1 MPTIPTP
8 PPSGAP
14 DWDAIGRFLASESAE
29 DEAAQVAAW
38 LAAHPEDAAV
48 IDRVNGTVN
57 RVASQLG
64 APVDTEAA
72 LARVLARRDTPAV
85 DPAVRPL
92 RPVVQRTTRR
102 SWAWPL
108 AAAAGLGVI
117 VASAWW
123 MRATSTPESTAA
135 LIASR
140 TVRTTPGQIDSL
152 TLSDGTAVVL
162 GPSSVLTVADGY
174 GASSRVVTLEGD
186 GYFVVNRD
194 DNRPFTVRAVG
205 TDVVDLGTA
214 FSVRTHGDG
223 QLDVAVASGRV
234 RVEARRPSGQSIDL
248 VAGDAATLRATAD
261 TPERVTVDTADTFAW
276 TRGQL
281 VLRDAPMSVVR
292 TMVQRWYGLT
302 LELDDAFADR
312 RVTATFTTEAPTVA
326 VNAIALSLGA
336 RAMLRGDTV
345 RLTRDGTR

>member
-1 MPTIPTP
+1 MSTTPTP

-14 DWDAIGRFLASESAE
+14 DWDAIGRFLAGESAE
-29 DEAAQVAAW
+29 AEAAQVAAW

-48 IDRVNGTVN
+48 IERVNGTAN

-64 APVDTEAA
+64 TPIDTEAA
-72 LARVLARRDTPAV
+72 LARVLARRGTTTV
-85 DPAVRPL
+85 DPSVRPL
-92 RPVVQRTTRR
+92 PQRRTRTQWT
-102 SWAWPL
+102 WAL

-123 MRATSTPESTAA
+123 RQTTSTPDVAPQTF
-135 LIASR
+135 ASR

-174 GASSRVVTLEGD
+174 GAASRVVTLEGD
-186 GYFVVNRD
+186 GYFVVSRD
-194 DNRPFTVRAVG
+194 DDRPFTVRAAG
-205 TDVVDLGTA
+205 TNVVDLGTA
-214 FSVRTHGDG
+214 FSVRTHADG

-234 RVEARRPSGQSIDL
+234 RVDARRPSGQSL
-248 VAGDAATLRATAD
+248 ELLAGDAATLRGTAD
-261 TPERVTVDTADTFAW
+261 TPERVTVDTAETFSW
-276 TRGQL
+276 TRGEL
-281 VLRDAPMSVVR
+281 ILRDAPMSLVR

-302 LELDDAFADR
+302 LEHDDAFAER
-312 RVTATFTTEAPTVA
+312 RVTATFTNEAPTVA

-345 RLTRDGTR
+345 RLTRDTAR